1 MSQLEKANVL
11 RPPEV
16 TSYYTPSSTECN
28 NSLNFTNLTHE
39 KQYLIVSMGIYLMMG
54 EVECPL

>member
-16 TSYYTPSSTECN
+16 TSYYTPGSTECS

-39 KQYLIVSMGIYLMMG
+39 KQYLIVSMGI
-54 EVECPL
+54 